1 MRAVPVLAML
11 VVFGALVQPGAGD
24 DADPFEDNEDGW
36 TGAEDEKGAGG
47 QRVTEVTEAFQG
59 KIVFELCTG

>member
-11 VVFGALVQPGAGD
+11 AVFGALVQPGAGD

-36 TGAEDEKGAGG
+36 TGAEDEKGAVA
-47 QRVTEVTEAFQG
+47 QFSARKPCSAWARYN
-59 KIVFELCTG
+59 